1 MAQSDDLLKE
11 ISQKLNVLIALQM
24 VEEKPKNIKD
34 KIKLLDELGAS
45 TLDIADILNISPN
58 HAAKERSLLKK
69 DGTKTI

>member
-45 TLDIADILNISPN
+45 TLDIADILNIRKN
-58 HAAKERSLLKK
+58 HEEKERSLLKK